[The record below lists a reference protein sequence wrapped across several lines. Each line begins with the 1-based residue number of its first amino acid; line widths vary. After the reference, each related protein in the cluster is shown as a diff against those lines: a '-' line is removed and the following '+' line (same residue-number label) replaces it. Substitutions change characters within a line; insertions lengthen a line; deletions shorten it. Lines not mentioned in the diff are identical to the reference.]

1 MINEIIHNSTSIT
14 SLLAALCVFIIFYI
28 LFHIFSK
35 LKWKQSNILSAFFS
49 KEKVSFPTICAF
61 IALYITFPFE
71 QFTSNL
77 ISQKTMLVILIVG
90 LVWFFLR
97 LISVLK
103 EVVYTSFPIEKADNL
118 HERKVRTK
126 FQYIQ
131 ILLTIIIVIT
141 GIASIFWQ
149 FDSLRGIGT
158 GLLASAGVM
167 GIIIAF
173 AAQSTLGNLIAGFQI
188 AFAQPFRIDDVV
200 IVEGE
205 WGRIEEITLTY
216 VVVRIWDQRRLVIPI
231 SYFISHPFQNWTR
244 TTAEIWGTVF
254 LYVDYSIPID
264 QIRKKLQE
272 IVQSTDLWDG
282 TVVVL
287 QVTDTS
293 EKTMTLRALVSAR
306 NASDAWSLR
315 CLVRE
320 KLIQY
325 IQDNYPDALPKIRV
339 ENK

>member
-1 MINEIIHNSTSIT
+1 MLSSF
-14 SLLAALCVFIIFYI
+14 FI
-28 LFHIFSK
+28 
-35 LKWKQSNILSAFFS
+35 
-49 KEKVSFPTICAF
+49 KEKVSFPTICAL
-61 IALYITFPFE
+61 ITLYITFPFE
-71 QFTSNL
+71 NLTSNL
-77 ISQKTMLVILIVG
+77 INQKTFIVFIIVS

-103 EVVYTSFPIEKADNL
+103 EFVYASFPIEKADNL
-118 HERKVRTK
+118 HERKVRTQ

-141 GIASIFWQ
+141 GVASIFWQ

-167 GIIIAF
+167 GILIAF

-205 WGRIEEITLTY
+205 WGKIEEITLTY
-216 VVVRIWDQRRLVIPI
+216 VVVKIWDQRRLVIPI
-231 SYFISHPFQNWTR
+231 SYFINHPFQNWTR
-244 TTAEIWGTVF
+244 TTAEIWGTVN
-254 LYVDYSIPID
+254 LYVDYSIPIEKV
-264 QIRKKLQE
+264 RNKLQE

-282 TVVVL
+282 NVAVL
-287 QVTDTS
+287 QVTDSS
-293 EKTMTLRALVSAR
+293 EKTMTLRALVSAK

-320 KLIQY
+320 KLIQF
-325 IQDNYPDALPKIRV
+325 IQNKFPDTLPKIRF